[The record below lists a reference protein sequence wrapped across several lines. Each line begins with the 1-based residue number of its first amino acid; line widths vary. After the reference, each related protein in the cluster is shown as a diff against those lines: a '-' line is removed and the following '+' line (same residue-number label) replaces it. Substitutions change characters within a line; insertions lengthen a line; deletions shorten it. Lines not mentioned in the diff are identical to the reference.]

1 MMALDI
7 QRAPAVH
14 VLCEYSIC
22 VKISVSHLKALL
34 LISLSC
40 SNVIFSNSWCFFT
53 LLVAL
58 KRRLSKYYESLT
70 VNKKAITSR
79 HQFVIFFFFFI
90 SFNSEERRRKYLRA
104 LPSEDL
110 SWYVMDD
117 MHKHIST
124 AAPPVLYSCHHYT
137 TPPKVSV
144 QHLFVWPFGVQVN
157 MQCIP
162 ASFSLCIQNGGEI
175 AGRPPKCMFTCRCCD
190 RTS

>member
-79 HQFVIFFFFFI
+79 HQFVIFFFFFHFI
-90 SFNSEERRRKYLRA
+90 QFWRKKEKIFKSTSKWRPLMICNGRHAQTHLDCRSSRPLFMSSLHHSSEGF
-104 LPSEDL
+104 S
-110 SWYVMDD
+110 
-117 MHKHIST
+117 
-124 AAPPVLYSCHHYT
+124 AA
-137 TPPKVSV
+137 
-144 QHLFVWPFGVQVN
+144 
-157 MQCIP
+157 
-162 ASFSLCIQNGGEI
+162 SLCLAI
-175 AGRPPKCMFTCRCCD
+175 
-190 RTS
+190 